1 MRSNIQPPVDLMTG
15 PAAGPIAERGDNN
28 QLMERQPM
36 PGFWIAMQIVIV
48 ICVLIS
54 AVIVIVKL

>member
-1 MRSNIQPPVDLMTG
+1 V
-15 PAAGPIAERGDNN
+15 AG
-28 QLMERQPM
+28 M
-36 PGFWIAMQIVIV
+36 PRFWIAMQIVIV

>member
-1 MRSNIQPPVDLMTG
+1 MGNLPR
-15 PAAGPIAERGDNN
+15 
-28 QLMERQPM
+28 
-36 PGFWIAMQIVIV
+36 FWIFMQIGIV

>member
-1 MRSNIQPPVDLMTG
+1 MGNLPR
-15 PAAGPIAERGDNN
+15 
-28 QLMERQPM
+28 
-36 PGFWIAMQIVIV
+36 FWLVMQIGIV

>member
-1 MRSNIQPPVDLMTG
+1 VQ
-15 PAAGPIAERGDNN
+15 
-28 QLMERQPM
+28 RQPI
-36 PGFWIAMQIVIV
+36 PKFWIGMQIVIV

>member
-1 MRSNIQPPVDLMTG
+1 VSPYLLV
-15 PAAGPIAERGDNN
+15 
-28 QLMERQPM
+28 
-36 PGFWIAMQIVIV
+36 MQILIV

>member
-1 MRSNIQPPVDLMTG
+1 MSPYLLV
-15 PAAGPIAERGDNN
+15 
-28 QLMERQPM
+28 
-36 PGFWIAMQIVIV
+36 MQILIV